1 MKKDMTNQLITALS
15 FLLFFQ
21 TSYSQEIRVS
31 SDMPESAGRIVGF
44 WEGKLI
50 SMNTTLVP
58 ELQVLDTTFEKPKVK
73 TFKIGP
79 QADDAKKVGTTNCF
93 IHEDFIYEIDYV
105 FTNTVLP
112 GHAGNAKGYTVIVKR
127 DLRTMQIVSQRMINR
142 LNTQVKF
149 VKTLEEGFYVC
160 LGDSYMSHGRGL
172 NYMTV
177 SNPTEIIPTL
187 IKGFDYDLEPLASLD
202 LSAYESRLNPYLNEI
217 SVDEHSVLSVPIIQK
232 MPVKEQGKQQ
242 RGAIT
247 FLRTNFSGDSLN
259 ISLEYELEEGLHVS
273 SVKVRFDK
281 KFAVYKG
288 IFMVNRS
295 SGETAESDSKYG
307 YVYQEWD
314 ESGKSVQTK
323 LVQLKKT
330 DLITSIGMTN
340 PDFDDSKVSRLNLDA
355 NVLLFEFLP
364 DGSALYVVN
373 TIASPNFMKITNSK
387 CILCISADGELKWTK
402 ILPYSSNELY
412 ANAFFFLQN
421 DELHVYTK
429 EFIRNFSSGS
439 YQYDDSRGIAN
450 GLSVVMT
457 ERVMD
462 LDDGK
467 VITHKPL
474 IHLQSAKYDLFW
486 PVTILS
492 TNEYLLRYRFTKG
505 NKDKWVRIA
514 Y

>member
-1 MKKDMTNQLITALS
+1 MTNQLITALS
-15 FLLFFQ
+15 FLIFSQ

-31 SDMPESAGRIVGF
+31 SDMPESASRIVGF

-58 ELQVLDTTFEKPKVK
+58 ELQVLDTTFANPKVK

-79 QADDAKKVGTTNCF
+79 QVEDAKKVGTMNCF

-105 FTNTVLP
+105 FTNTVVP

-160 LGDSYMSHGRGL
+160 LGDAYMSHGRGL
-172 NYMTV
+172 NYLTV
-177 SNPTEIIPTL
+177 SNPTEIIPT
-187 IKGFDYDLEPLASLD
+187 IVKGFDYDLEPLASLD

-217 SVDEHSVLSVPIIQK
+217 SVDEHSVLSVPVIQK
-232 MPVKEQGKQQ
+232 MPLKDQGKLQ
-242 RGAIT
+242 RGTII
-247 FLRTNFSGDSLN
+247 FLQTSFSGDSLN
-259 ISLEYELEEGLHVS
+259 TSLEYELEEGLHVS

-281 KFAVYKG
+281 RSAVYKG

-295 SGETAESDSKYG
+295 SEISESDLKYG
-307 YVYQEWD
+307 YIYQEWD

-330 DLITSIGMTN
+330 DLIPSMGIAN
-340 PDFDDSKVSRLNLDA
+340 SDFDESKVSRLNLDA

-387 CILCISADGELKWTK
+387 CILCISADGTLKWTK

-421 DELHVYTK
+421 DELHIYTK

-467 VITHKPL
+467 IIAHKPL
-474 IHLQSAKYDLFW
+474 VDLKSAKYDFFW
-486 PVTILS
+486 PVTLLS

-505 NKDKWVRIA
+505 NKDKWVRIT

>member
-1 MKKDMTNQLITALS
+1 MTNQLITALS

-21 TSYSQEIRVS
+21 TVNSQEIRVS
-31 SDMPESAGRIVGF
+31 SDMPESASRIVGF
-44 WEGKLI
+44 WGNKLI
-50 SMNTTLVP
+50 SMNTTLGP
-58 ELQVLDTTFEKPKVK
+58 ELQVLDTTFAKPKVK

-79 QADDAKKVGTTNCF
+79 QVEDAKKTGTINCF
-93 IHEDFIYEIDYV
+93 IHDDFIYEIDYV
-105 FTNTVLP
+105 FTNIVMP

-160 LGDSYMSHGRGL
+160 LGDSYMTHGRGL
-172 NYMTV
+172 NYLTT
-177 SNPTEIIPTL
+177 SDPAEIVPAL

-217 SVDEHSVLSVPIIQK
+217 SVDEHSALSVPVIQK
-232 MPVKEQGKQQ
+232 MPGKGQGNPQK
-242 RGAIT
+242 GAIT
-247 FLRTNFSGDSLN
+247 FLRTDFSGDSLN

-281 KFAVYKG
+281 KSAAYKG

-295 SGETAESDSKYG
+295 SGEVAESDLKYG
-307 YVYQEWD
+307 YLYQEWD
-314 ESGKSVQTK
+314 ESGKSVHTK

-330 DLITSIGMTN
+330 DLIPSMGIIN
-340 PDFDDSKVSRLNLDA
+340 SDFEDSKVSRLNLDA

-364 DGSALYVVN
+364 DGSILYVVN
-373 TIASPNFMKITNSK
+373 TIASPNYMKITNSK

-412 ANAFFFLQN
+412 AKSFFFLQN

-429 EFIRNFSSGS
+429 EFTKNFSSGS
-439 YQYDDSRGIAN
+439 YQYDDSRGIAT

-457 ERVMD
+457 ERAID

-467 VITHKPL
+467 VITHKP
-474 IHLQSAKYDLFW
+474 IVNLQSAKYDFFW
-486 PVTILS
+486 PITVLG
-492 TNEYLLRYRFTKG
+492 TNDYLLRYRFTKG
-505 NKDKWVRIA
+505 NKDKWVRIT